1 MSYFIYNGRNSNDF
15 DIRIQTKNIYSA
27 PKFDASTISIPG
39 RDGDMLNPS
48 GRFGNVNVSYTCYVP
63 AKTIQE
69 LSDKITR
76 IKNWLY
82 EGVNAYHDLRDSYD
96 SDFRR
101 KAVFNNKFDISD
113 QVRKIGVFTVNFS
126 CYPFRYSLEGLE
138 TISIRTVK
146 KTWCFSDPAF
156 SGISSIKTEIT
167 VDGLTLIGTDS
178 KSLNIKSNTVTVDGV
193 QYTVCLATNG
203 SGNVSQRAIKVFVN
217 GDAILKV
224 IAGAAASRSLV
235 ISDSS
240 GNEIST
246 ITIPTEAAEV
256 TFHYTGNE
264 EYLYLYSK
272 KDNINFYKISV
283 DSQDG
288 AIVTRTITNPF
299 SFASKPYLKI
309 YGNGMGTLMIQSGTS
324 NKIWQ
329 LEIDDYIEI
338 DSEKM
343 NCYKGTL
350 LRNDKVSGD
359 GFQTFEKGEN
369 NIIFSGEITAID
381 IVPRWVSL

>member
-1 MSYFIYNGRNSNDF
+1 MSYFIYNGRNSNEF
-15 DIRIQTKNIYSA
+15 DIRIQTKNVYSA
-27 PKFDASTISIPG
+27 PKFDASAISIPG

-82 EGVNAYHDLRDSYD
+82 EGVNAYHDLQDSYD
-96 SDFRR
+96 SDFKR
-101 KAVFNNKFDISD
+101 KAVFNNKLDISD

-126 CYPFRYSLEGLE
+126 CHPFRYSLAGLE

-146 KTWCFSDPAF
+146 KTWRFSDHAF

-178 KSLNIKSNTVTVDGV
+178 KSLNIKSSTVTVDGV
-193 QYTVCLATNG
+193 QYNVCLATNG
-203 SGNVSQRAIKVFVN
+203 SGSVSQRAIKVFVN
-217 GDAILKV
+217 GNAILKV
-224 IAGAAASRSLV
+224 ITGAAASKSLA
-235 ISDSS
+235 IADSN

-246 ITIPTEAAEV
+246 ITVPIEASEQ
-256 TFHYTGNE
+256 TYHYMGSE

-272 KDNINFYKISV
+272 KDNINIYKISV

-288 AIVTRTITNPF
+288 ATVTRTITNPF

-309 YGNGMGTLMIQSGTS
+309 YGNGIGTLMIQSGMS

-343 NCYKGTL
+343 NCYKGTQ

-359 GFQTFEKGEN
+359 GFPMFEKGEN
-369 NIIFSGEITAID
+369 SIIFSGEITAID
-381 IVPRWVSL
+381 VVPRWVSL